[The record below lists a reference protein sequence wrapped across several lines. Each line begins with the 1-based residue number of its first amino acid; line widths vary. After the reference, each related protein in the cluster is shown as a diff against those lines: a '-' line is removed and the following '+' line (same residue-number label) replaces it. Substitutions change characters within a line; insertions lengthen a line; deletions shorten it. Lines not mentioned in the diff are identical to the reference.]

1 MGTLLYESASL
12 AGDYVSGLL
21 QAALALALVAAFA
34 FLVLRFTSL
43 RALLAQRGKLL
54 SVEESLRLDPRN
66 NLLIVRV
73 EQRRLLIATHTD
85 GAAQLLAELPS
96 TEPAAQ
102 VPAAEPAAQA
112 LSLGNGVPQSQR
124 APTEP

>member
-1 MGTLLYESASL
+1 MSTLLYESASL

-21 QAALALALVAAFA
+21 QAALALAVVAAFA

-43 RALLAQRGKLL
+43 RALLARRGKLL

-66 NLLIVRV
+66 SLLIVCV
-73 EQRRLLIATHTD
+73 EQRRLLIATHTN

-96 TEPAAQ
+96 TERTAEAS
-102 VPAAEPAAQA
+102 AAEPAAPA
-112 LSLGNGVPQSQR
+112 LSLGNSLPRNRG